1 MSLLKRSFLAALA
14 IQSVSAA
21 VHELNTRSNGTDVKS
36 VCEQISGSIT
46 GASDVI
52 YPLSANFSCDIHH
65 WYVSSTQ
72 IPTCVLEAGSADDVS
87 TAIKI
92 IARNRTPFAIKS
104 GGHASNPGFSSTT
117 GVHIS
122 FNRMTQVV
130 FNDDKSTV
138 ELGMGVI
145 WSDLY
150 EEIDGSG
157 VNVVGGRTL
166 GPGVGGFTLG
176 GGFSWKTNQYGLTVD
191 TVESFN
197 LVLPNGT
204 ITTVDSSQPD
214 LFFALKGGLNRFGIV
229 TSAVYR
235 THPQTDQVY
244 GGLAYYAADQVPAI
258 LNATV
263 EFYKQNTDPKAQ
275 IITTLEGSGIGTTSL
290 TLFFYDGPLKP
301 AIFDLFDGIPAVY
314 NGAKV
319 QSFSQV
325 VQEFPA
331 TLEVNIRGTFD
342 TLSTSKLTQGFVD
355 AVKNETDYFGSISAL
370 HSGTSIS
377 YDIEP
382 FLDYGKH
389 ATDSAY
395 PHSDSPLPL
404 NLYFAW
410 DLESEDE
417 FWYAAMKASIERLK
431 KVAISEGIYREE
443 DTAYPNYA
451 ISGKTAEE
459 LYGATN
465 AARLRQIRAEVDPEG
480 IMELAGGFTI

>member
-1 MSLLKRSFLAALA
+1 MSLLKRSLFAALA
-14 IQSVSAA
+14 VQSASAA
-21 VHELNTRSNGTDVKS
+21 AVNELVTRSDVKT

-46 GASDVI
+46 GSSDVI
-52 YPLSANFSCDIHH
+52 YPLNPNFASDIHH
-65 WYVSSTQ
+65 WYISSTQ
-72 IPTCVLEAGSADDVS
+72 TPVCVLEAGSADDVS

-92 IARNRTPFAIKS
+92 IAKNKTPFAVKS

-122 FNRMTQVV
+122 LNRLTQVV

-138 ELGMGVI
+138 ELGMGII

-150 EEIDGSG
+150 KQLDGSG

-191 TVESFN
+191 TVQSFN

-229 TSAVYR
+229 TSAVYK
-235 THPQTDQVY
+235 THKQSDQVY
-244 GGLAYYAADQVPAI
+244 GGLALYTPDQVPAV

-275 IITTLEGSGIGTTSL
+275 IITTLEGSGVGTASL
-290 TLFFYDGPLKP
+290 TLFFYDGPSKP
-301 AIFDLFDGIPAVY
+301 AIFDLFDGIPATY

-325 VQEFPA
+325 VEEFPA
-331 TLEVNIRGTFD
+331 TLETNVRGTFD
-342 TLSTSKLTQGFVD
+342 TLSTSELTQGFVD

-395 PHSDSPLPL
+395 PHADSPLPL

-431 KVAISEGIYREE
+431 NVAISEGIYKE
-443 DTAYPNYA
+443 DYTAYPNYA
-451 ISGKTAEE
+451 ITGKTAEE

-465 AARLRQIRAEVDPEG
+465 AARLRQIRAQVDPNG
-480 IMELAGGFTI
+480 VMELAGGFTI